1 MEFKIDK
8 KVLMRIFL
16 CVLGCIV
23 FYWVLHG
30 GDRVQTF
37 WSFLADIFAPFV
49 MGGALAFVFN
59 VPLRFFERR
68 AGFVKNLAVRRAA
81 AITMTV
87 VAILLVIALVM
98 VLLVPQLEKT
108 ILSLVEQLPAFFEN
122 LDKLLNT
129 FLSEHPELREML
141 GIEEGEIRIDWM
153 NVVKLLTDALS
164 GGFESIF
171 SSAVA
176 VVSGTFSAVF
186 NMIISV
192 IFAFYCLAQKET
204 LARQGR
210 KLLYATIRKERADC
224 VVRIFRMTN
233 SAFSNFFTGQCL
245 VALILALL
253 FVPAMLIFRMP
264 YIPLICVVIAVTAL
278 IPMVGAFAG
287 CILGGFLILVY
298 DPMLAFTYVIMFLLI
313 QQFENNVIYP
323 RVVGKSVGLPG
334 MWVLLAVA
342 VGGGLFGVPGMLL
355 MVPVVSVIYT
365 LVIEYV
371 RSRLAEKEIDEECL
385 MPQPPELQP
394 HFVFTRKK
402 KDKADKKKTDNK

>member
-23 FYWVLHG
+23 FYWVLHE

-37 WSFLADIFAPFV
+37 WSFLTGIFSPFV

-68 AGFVKNLAVRRAA
+68 VSFVKNLSLRRAI
-81 AITMTV
+81 AIAMTILA
-87 VAILLVIALVM
+87 VALVFALVM

-108 ILSLVEQLPAFFEN
+108 ILSLVEQLPSFFEN
-122 LDKLLNT
+122 IDELLNT

-153 NVVKLLTDALS
+153 NVVKVVSDALT
-164 GGFESIF
+164 GGIETIF
-171 SSAVA
+171 NSAVA
-176 VVSGTFSAVF
+176 VVSGTFSAIF

-210 KLLYATIRKERADC
+210 KLLYALIRKERADYI
-224 VVRIFRMTN
+224 VRVFRMTN

-245 VALILALL
+245 EALILALL

-278 IPMVGAFAG
+278 IPMVGAFVG
-287 CILGGFLILVY
+287 CILGAFLILVY
-298 DPMLAFTYVIMFLLI
+298 DPMLAVTYVIMFLLI

-323 RVVGKSVGLPG
+323 KVVGKSVGLPG

-342 VGGGLFGVPGMLL
+342 VGGGMFGVAGMLL
-355 MVPVVSVIYT
+355 MVPIVSVIYT
-365 LVIEYV
+365 LVIEFI
-371 RSRLAEKEIDEECL
+371 RGRLAEREIEEECL
-385 MPQPPELQP
+385 MPQPPELER

-402 KDKADKKKTDNK
+402 KVKSDKKKTEDK